1 MLYVTGTLQDFVDVI
16 SARTAVGHD
25 AEGRLI
31 LFHSDGQT
39 QIRG

>member
-1 MLYVTGTLQDFVDVI
+1 MLCVTGTLQEFVDVI

-31 LFHSDGQT
+31 LFHVDGQT
-39 QIRG
+39 KVRG